1 LAAQSSFILERIPEG
16 YEEMNFS
23 HDNKLAEISTR
34 VEAGKRLTFADGVAL
49 YATDDLQALGKL
61 ADTVRRHRHGRTTY
75 FNVNRHFNPTNICYV
90 DCKFC
95 GFYRT
100 PRQADAYTHNI
111 DESLNIAGQAVGEGA
126 TELHITGGL
135 NTKLPFSYFTELLSS
150 LKRQYPQLHLK
161 AFTMVEFDHFAH
173 FYKMSDE
180 DVIQK
185 LIEAGLDSCPGG
197 GAEIFREPTRSM
209 ICAHKCD
216 ANRWLELA
224 GKVHA
229 AGLKTNATMLYGH
242 IESIEDRVD
251 HMIRLREQQ
260 EKSGGF
266 QCFIPLAFYP
276 EDTQLA
282 HLPGPSGVDSLKTMA
297 VSRLLLDNF
306 DHIKAYWV
314 MLGKRL
320 AQVALHYGANDID
333 GTITEGG
340 ELSSSYSVEANN
352 EVRMT
357 KAELVDLI
365 QDAGFEAV
373 ERDTV
378 YNRINP
384 SSVTVK

>member
-1 LAAQSSFILERIPEG
+1 
-16 YEEMNFS
+16 MNFS
-23 HDNKLAEISTR
+23 HDKNLLAIAEKVDS
-34 VEAGKRLTFADGVAL
+34 GQRLTLEDGIALFA
-49 YATDDLQALGKL
+49 TQDLPGLGKL
-61 ADTVRRHRHGRTTY
+61 ADSVRRRKHGRTTY
-75 FNVNRHFNPTNICYV
+75 FNVNRHFNPTNVCYA

-100 PRQADAYTHNI
+100 PRQPDAYTHNI
-111 DESLNIAGQAVGEGA
+111 EDSLRIAGEAVKEGA

-135 NTKLPFSYFTELLSS
+135 NTKLPFSYFTDLLSA
-150 LKRQYPQLHLK
+150 LKQHYPQLHLK
-161 AFTMVEFDHFAH
+161 AFTMVELDHFAH

-180 DVIQK
+180 DVIAR

-216 ANRWLELA
+216 ADRWLELS

-251 HMIRLREQQ
+251 HLIKLRQQ
-260 EKSGGF
+260 QDKSGGF
-266 QCFIPLAFYP
+266 QCLIPLAFYP
-276 EDTQLA
+276 ENTQLA

-297 VSRLLLDNF
+297 VSRLILDNF
-306 DHIKAYWV
+306 DHLKAYWV

-320 AQVALHYGANDID
+320 AQVALHFGANDLD

-340 ELSSSYSVEANN
+340 ELSESYSIETNN
-352 EVRMT
+352 EVKMSRDEIV
-357 KAELVDLI
+357 ALI
-365 QDAGFEAV
+365 EDAGFAAV

-378 YNRINP
+378 YNPIER
-384 SSVTVK
+384 SSVTLV

>member
-1 LAAQSSFILERIPEG
+1 
-16 YEEMNFS
+16 MNFS
-23 HDNKLAEISTR
+23 HDNKLAEISGR
-34 VEAGKRLTFADGVAL
+34 VEAGERLSFADGVAL
-49 YATDDLQALGKL
+49 YATDDLPALGKL
-61 ADTVRRHRHGRTTY
+61 ADAVRRQRHGRTTY

-111 DESLNIAGQAVGEGA
+111 DESLNIASQAVGEGA

-135 NTKLPFSYFTELLSS
+135 NTKLPFSYFTDLLSS

-251 HMIRLREQQ
+251 HLIRLREQQ

-357 KAELVDLI
+357 KTELVELI

-384 SSVTVK
+384 SNVTLV

>member
-1 LAAQSSFILERIPEG
+1 
-16 YEEMNFS
+16 MNFS
-23 HDNKLAEISTR
+23 HDEVLLELAVK
-34 VEAGKRLTFADGVAL
+34 VESGKSLSFADGVAL
-49 YATDDLQALGKL
+49 YATDDLAGLGRL
-61 ADTVRRHRHGRTTY
+61 ADVVRRRKHGRTTY
-75 FNVNRHFNPTNICYV
+75 FNVNRHFNPTNVCYA

-100 PRQADAYTHNI
+100 PRQPDAYTHNI
-111 DESLNIAGQAVGEGA
+111 DESLRIAGEAVKEGA
-126 TELHITGGL
+126 TELHIVGGL
-135 NTKLPFSYFTELLSS
+135 NTKLPFSYYTDLLSS
-150 LKRQYPQLHLK
+150 LKRQFPALHLK
-161 AFTMVEFDHFAH
+161 AFTMVEIDHFAH

-180 DVIQK
+180 DVIHQ
-185 LIEAGLDSCPGG
+185 LIEAGMDSCPGG

-216 ANRWLELA
+216 AERWLELS

-242 IESIEDRVD
+242 IETVEDRVD
-251 HMIRLREQQ
+251 HLIRLREQQ
-260 EKSGGF
+260 DKSHGF

-276 EDTQLA
+276 PNTQLD

-297 VSRLLLDNF
+297 VSRLMLDNI

-320 AQVALHYGANDID
+320 GQVALHFGANDLD
-333 GTITEGG
+333 GTITDGG
-340 ELSSSYSVEANN
+340 ELSESYSVESNH

-357 KAELVDLI
+357 KAELMALI
-365 QDAGFEAV
+365 EEAGFEAV

-378 YNRINP
+378 YNRIQPETP
-384 SSVTVK
+384 SLA

>member
-1 LAAQSSFILERIPEG
+1 MK
-16 YEEMNFS
+16 YS
-23 HDNKLAEISTR
+23 HDSSLVEIASKIESAE
-34 VEAGKRLTFADGVAL
+34 RLSFADGLAL
-49 YATDDLQALGKL
+49 YTTDDLTGLGKL
-61 ADTVRRHRHGRTTY
+61 ADFVRRSKHGRTTY
-75 FNVNRHFNPTNICYV
+75 FNVNRHFNPTNVCYA

-100 PRQADAYTHNI
+100 PRQPGAYTHNI
-111 DESLNIAGQAVGEGA
+111 EDSLRIAGEAVKEGA

-135 NTKLPFSYFTELLSS
+135 NTKLPFSYFTDLLSS
-150 LKRQYPQLHLK
+150 LKNQYPQLHLK
-161 AFTMVEFDHFAH
+161 AFTMVELDHFAQ
-173 FYKMSDE
+173 FYKMNDE
-180 DVIQK
+180 DVLQQ
-185 LIEAGLDSCPGG
+185 LIAAGLDSCPGG

-224 GKVHA
+224 GKAHA

-251 HMIRLREQQ
+251 HLVKLREQQ
-260 EKSGGF
+260 DRSHGF

-276 EDTQLA
+276 LETQLA

-297 VSRLLLDNF
+297 VSRLMLDNF
-306 DHIKAYWV
+306 DHLKAYWV

-320 AQVALHYGANDID
+320 SQVALHYGANDLD

-340 ELSSSYSVEANN
+340 ELTESYSVETNN
-352 EVRMT
+352 EVKMDRNEIV
-357 KAELVDLI
+357 ALI
-365 QDAGFEAV
+365 EDAGFEAI

-378 YNRINP
+378 YNRLERQDI
-384 SSVTVK
+384 SYV

>member
-1 LAAQSSFILERIPEG
+1 MI
-16 YEEMNFS
+16 FS
-23 HDNKLAEISTR
+23 HDKKLTELAEK
-34 VEAGKRLTFADGVAL
+34 VESGERLSFDDGVDL
-49 YATDDLQALGKL
+49 YSTTDLTALGKL
-61 ADTVRRHRHGRTTY
+61 ADTVRRRMHGTTTY
-75 FNVNRHFNPTNICYV
+75 FNVNRHFNPTNVCYV

-100 PRQADAYTHNI
+100 PRQPDAYTHNI
-111 DESLNIAGQAVGEGA
+111 QDSLKIAGQAVAEGA

-135 NTKLPFSYFTELLSS
+135 NTKLPFSYFTDLLSS
-150 LKRQYPQLHLK
+150 LKREYPQLHLK
-161 AFTMVEFDHFAH
+161 AFTMVELDHFAH
-173 FYKMSDE
+173 FYKMEDERVISD
-180 DVIQK
+180 

-216 ANRWLELA
+216 GDRWLELS

-251 HMIRLREQQ
+251 HLVRLRTQQ
-260 EKSGGF
+260 DKSGGF

-276 EDTQLA
+276 PETQLA
-282 HLPGPSGVDSLKTMA
+282 HLPGPSGIDSLKTLA
-297 VSRLLLDNF
+297 VSRLMLDNF
-306 DHIKAYWV
+306 PHLKAYWV

-320 AQVALHYGANDID
+320 AQVGLQFGANDID

-340 ELSSSYSVEANN
+340 ELTTSYSVEANN

-357 KAELVDLI
+357 KAELIGLI
-365 QDAGFEAV
+365 EDAGYEAV
-373 ERDTV
+373 ERDTI
-378 YNRINP
+378 YNRLERNKVSI
-384 SSVTVK
+384 V

>member
-1 LAAQSSFILERIPEG
+1 MTFLTESSLKEIADKVAGGERLS
-16 YEEMNFS
+16 F
-23 HDNKLAEISTR
+23 H
-34 VEAGKRLTFADGVAL
+34 DGVAL
-49 YATDDLQALGKL
+49 FNSNDLNGLGKL
-61 ADTVRRHRHGRTTY
+61 ADTVRRRQHGRTAY
-75 FNVNRHFNPTNICYV
+75 FNVNRHFNPTNVCYV

-95 GFYRT
+95 GFFRT
-100 PRQADAYTHNI
+100 PRQPDAYTHNI
-111 DESLNIAGQAVGEGA
+111 DDSLRIAGQAVSEGA

-135 NTKLPFSYFTELLSS
+135 NTKLPFSYFTDLLSS

-161 AFTMVEFDHFAH
+161 AFTMVELDHFTH
-173 FYKMSDE
+173 FYKMRDE
-180 DVIQK
+180 DVIQQ
-185 LIEAGLDSCPGG
+185 LIDAGLDSCPGG

-216 ANRWLELA
+216 AQRWLDLT

-251 HMIRLREQQ
+251 HLIRLREQQ
-260 EKSGGF
+260 DKSGGF

-276 EDTQLA
+276 PDTQMA

-306 DHIKAYWV
+306 AHIKAYWV

-320 AQVALHYGANDID
+320 AQVALHFGANDVD
-333 GTITEGG
+333 GTITDGG
-340 ELSSSYSVEANN
+340 ELTESYSVETNN

-357 KAELVDLI
+357 KQELVGLI
-365 QDAGFEAV
+365 EEAGFEAV

-378 YNRINP
+378 YNR
-384 SSVTVK
+384 VEKAVVA

>member
-1 LAAQSSFILERIPEG
+1 
-16 YEEMNFS
+16 MNFS
-23 HDNKLAEISTR
+23 DDSKLVEIAGK
-34 VEAGKRLTFADGVAL
+34 VEAEERLSLADGLDL
-49 YATDDLQALGKL
+49 YATNDLLALGKL
-61 ADTVRRHRHGRTTY
+61 ADSVRRRKHGLTTY
-75 FNVNRHFNPTNICYV
+75 FNVNRHFNHTNVCYA

-111 DESLNIAGQAVGEGA
+111 DESLRIAGEAVAEGA
-126 TELHITGGL
+126 TELHIVGGL
-135 NTKLPFSYFTELLSS
+135 NTKLPFSYYTDLLTS
-150 LKRQYPQLHLK
+150 LKSHYPKLHLK
-161 AFTMVEFDHFAH
+161 AFTMVELDHFAH

-180 DVIQK
+180 EVIQK
-185 LIEAGLDSCPGG
+185 LIEAGMDSCPGG

-216 ANRWLELA
+216 AERWLDLS

-229 AGLKTNATMLYGH
+229 AGLRTNATMLYGH

-251 HMIRLREQQ
+251 HLVRLREQQ
-260 EKSGGF
+260 DKSQGF

-276 EDTQLA
+276 PGTQLA

-297 VSRLLLDNF
+297 VARLMLDNF

-314 MLGKRL
+314 MLGRRL

-333 GTITEGG
+333 GTITKGG
-340 ELSSSYSVEANN
+340 ELSESYSVETNN
-352 EVRMT
+352 EVKMS
-357 KAELVDLI
+357 KADLVALI
-365 QDAGFEAV
+365 EDAGFVAV

-378 YNRINP
+378 YNRVAP
-384 SSVTVK
+384 SNVSLV

>member
-1 LAAQSSFILERIPEG
+1 MS
-16 YEEMNFS
+16 FS
-23 HDNKLAEISTR
+23 HDDKLNQIEKLVTNGA
-34 VEAGKRLTFADGVAL
+34 RLSLEHGLAL
-49 YATDDLQALGKL
+49 YATDDLPALGKL
-61 ADTVRRHRHGRTTY
+61 ADMVRRRRHGRTTY
-75 FNVNRHFNPTNICYV
+75 FNVNRHLNPTNICYA

-100 PRQADAYTHNI
+100 PRQPGAYTHNI
-111 DESLNIAGQAVGEGA
+111 DDSLKVAAQAVAEGA

-135 NTKLPFSYFTELLSS
+135 NTKLPFSYFTDLLSS
-150 LKRQYPQLHLK
+150 LKQQYPQLHLK

-180 DVIQK
+180 EVIQK

-209 ICAHKCD
+209 ICAHKCN
-216 ANRWLELA
+216 AERWLELQ
-224 GKVHA
+224 GKLHA

-251 HMIRLREQQ
+251 HFVRLREQQ
-260 EKSGGF
+260 DKSHGF

-276 EDTQLA
+276 PDTQLA

-297 VSRLLLDNF
+297 VARLMLDNF

-340 ELSSSYSVEANN
+340 ELTTSYSVEANN
-352 EVRMT
+352 EVKMT
-357 KAELVDLI
+357 KTELIGLI
-365 QDAGFEAV
+365 EDAGFEAV

-378 YNRINP
+378 YNRIERP
-384 SSVTVK
+384 SVSMV